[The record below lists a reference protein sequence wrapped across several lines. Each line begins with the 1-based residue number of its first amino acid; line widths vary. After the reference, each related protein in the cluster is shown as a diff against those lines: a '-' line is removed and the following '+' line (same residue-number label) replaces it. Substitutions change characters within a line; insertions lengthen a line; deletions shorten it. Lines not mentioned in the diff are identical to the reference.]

1 MNRLFLYIR
10 TKHRI
15 GWPDLLVTIIIV
27 GALYAILD
35 MGRSMV
41 VPLSSTNQPV
51 IHLNPIYL
59 PYYAG
64 QSLMRMFIAYALSL
78 AFSLVYGRI
87 AAYHKFAERIM
98 IPALDILQSVPVLG
112 FLSITVTGFLA
123 LFPGNLF
130 GAECA
135 CIFAI
140 FTSQAWNMTF
150 SFYHSLTIMPNDLKE
165 AADIY
170 RLRPW
175 ARFIKLEVPSSMI
188 GLVWNSM
195 MSFGGAW
202 FFLAAS
208 ESITVL
214 HKNIQLPGIGSYMS
228 KAYLKGD
235 VQAMLYSIA
244 TMIIVIVA
252 VDQFVWRPIVAWS
265 QKYKLDVNDSENEP
279 TSWFLQLLRR
289 SEWVQAVLAAI
300 FRPLASLPTKIGRT
314 MARLSI
320 PRRKRMVRLPK
331 QTSWIFL
338 ALVVLFGAR
347 FTVGAVHQV
356 VQLGWTQILN
366 AFQVGFY
373 TFLRVIAATALGA
386 LWAIPVGVVIGLNS
400 RLSRIAQ
407 PVVQVAAS
415 FPANM
420 VFPFVTM
427 FYVAWHFNLNI
438 GSVLLMMLGTQWY
451 ILFNVIAG
459 AMAIPSGL
467 REASSILHLS
477 SLTRW
482 KTLILPAIFPNLI
495 TGMIT
500 ASGGAWNASIVAE
513 ATRWKS
519 HTLSAS
525 GLGAYIVHAT
535 TDGNWAQITLG
546 IAVMSIF
553 VVIVNR
559 ILWRPLY
566 RLAETKYRLD

>member
-10 TKHRI
+10 TKQRI
-15 GWPDLLVTIIIV
+15 GWPDVLVTIIIV

-35 MGRSMV
+35 MGRGMV
-41 VPLSSTNQPV
+41 LPLSPKNQPV
-51 IHLNPIYL
+51 INLNPIYL

-78 AFSLVYGRI
+78 AFALLYGRI

-150 SFYHSLTIMPNDLKE
+150 SFYHSLTTMPNDLKE
-165 AADIY
+165 AAAIY

-175 ARFIKLEVPSSMI
+175 ARFITLEVPFSMI

-228 KAYLKGD
+228 RAYIEGN
-235 VQAMLYSIA
+235 VPAMLYSIA
-244 TMIIVIVA
+244 TMIVVIVT

-265 QKYKLDVNDSENEP
+265 QKYKLDVSNSENEP

-289 SEWVQAVLAAI
+289 SEWVQSTLRAV
-300 FRPLASLPTKIGRT
+300 FRPLGQVAAHVGASPAGSFLQRPKRT
-314 MARLSI
+314 L
-320 PRRKRMVRLPK
+320 RLPK
-331 QTSWIFL
+331 RTYWIIL
-338 ALVVLFGAR
+338 AVVALFSIH
-347 FTVGAVHQV
+347 FTAGAVSRV
-356 VQLGWTQILN
+356 AQLGWPQILN
-366 AFQVGFY
+366 AFQLGFY
-373 TFLRVIAATALGA
+373 TFLRVISATALGA
-386 LWAIPVGVVIGLNS
+386 LWAIPVGVAIGLNS

-407 PVVQVAAS
+407 PLVQIAAS

-420 VFPFVTM
+420 IFPFATM
-427 FYVAWHFNLNI
+427 LYVAWHFNMNI
-438 GSVLLMMLGTQWY
+438 GSVPLMMLGTQWY

-459 AMAIPSGL
+459 AMAIPGGL
-467 REASSILHLS
+467 REASSILRLR
-477 SLTRW
+477 SLTWW
-482 KTLILPAIFPNLI
+482 KTLVLPAIFPNLI

-513 ATRWKS
+513 VTTWKS

-535 TDGNWAQITLG
+535 TDGNWSQIILG

-553 VVIVNR
+553 VVILNR
-559 ILWRPLY
+559 LLWRPLY
-566 RLAETKYRLD
+566 RLAETKYHLD

>member
-1 MNRLFLYIR
+1 MNRLFLHIR

-15 GWPDLLVTIIIV
+15 GWPDILVTIIII

-35 MGRSMV
+35 MGRGMV
-41 VPLSSTNQPV
+41 APLSSTNQPA
-51 IHLNPIYL
+51 IHLNPVYL

-64 QSLMRMFIAYALSL
+64 QSLLRMFIAYALSL

-112 FLSITVTGFLA
+112 FLSITVTAFLA

-150 SFYHSLTIMPNDLKE
+150 SFYHSLTTMPSDLKE

-175 ARFIKLEVPSSMI
+175 ERFVKLEVPFSMI

-214 HKNIQLPGIGSYMS
+214 HKNIQLPGIGSYMF
-228 KAYLKGD
+228 KAYLEGN
-235 VQAMLYSIA
+235 VPAMLYSIA
-244 TMIIVIVA
+244 TMIIVIVT

-265 QKYKLDVNDSENEP
+265 QKFKLDVNNSENGP

-289 SEWVQAVLAAI
+289 SEWVQAVLRATFQPLGKLPERLKTAATEQPVR
-300 FRPLASLPTKIGRT
+300 RPKRVLR
-314 MARLSI
+314 I
-320 PRRKRMVRLPK
+320 PRRA
-331 QTSWIFL
+331 SWIIL
-338 ALVVLFGAR
+338 ALVVLFGLRYTA
-347 FTVGAVHQV
+347 GAVHQV
-356 VQLGWTQILN
+356 LQLGWAQILN
-366 AFQVGFY
+366 AFQLGFY

-386 LWAIPVGVVIGLNS
+386 LWAVPVGVVIGLNS

-407 PVVQVAAS
+407 PIVQVAAS

-427 FYVAWHFNLNI
+427 LYVAWHFGLNI
-438 GSVLLMMLGTQWY
+438 GSVPLMMLGTQWY

-467 REASSILHLS
+467 REAASILRLR
-477 SLTRW
+477 SLAWW

-513 ATRWKS
+513 VTRWKS

-535 TDGNWAQITLG
+535 TDGNWSQITLG

-553 VVIVNR
+553 VVIINR
-559 ILWRPLY
+559 ILWHPLY
-566 RLAETKYRLD
+566 RLTETKYHLD